1 MIPSTTAVYP
11 GLPGA
16 PARRVRALR
25 DLVFW
30 WSMAMLALAGTLI
43 IALIALFLIKEAAP
57 FLARGGFLRFV
68 TDPGWWP
75 RDGSFNMLPMVLA
88 SLCLAGGALALAA
101 PFGIAFA
108 ITTTLR
114 DPPVVGALLRGLVE
128 ASAAVPTV
136 IYGLWGLTTLVP
148 LIGRMAPPGASL
160 LAGIMVLA
168 IMVFPTITMLVQA
181 TLKAVPAEFAQAASA
196 LGVARSQTIL
206 HVVLPAARRGIL
218 SALVLG
224 VTRAIGETMVVLMV
238 CGNIVQVPQSLFEPV
253 RALTANIALEMPF
266 AMGDHRASLFVAGLL
281 LLVVVACMVAVAEW
295 VRARDPAAA
304 W

>member
-1 MIPSTTAVYP
+1 MIESTTIFRRRPTRAP
-11 GLPGA
+11 G
-16 PARRVRALR
+16 RRAQALR

-30 WSMAMLALAGTLI
+30 WSMASLALAGTLI
-43 IALIALFLIKEAAP
+43 IALIAAFLINEAAP
-57 FLARGGFLRFV
+57 LLGKGGFLRFV

-75 RDGSFNMLPMVLA
+75 RDGAFNMLPMVLA
-88 SLCLAGGALALAA
+88 SLCLAAGALALAA

-108 ITTTLR
+108 ITTSLR
-114 DPPVVGALLRGLVE
+114 DPPVVGPLLRGLVE

-136 IYGLWGLTTLVP
+136 IHGLWGLTTLVP
-148 LIGRMAPPGASL
+148 LIGRIAAPGASL
-160 LAGIMVLA
+160 LAGIVVLA
-168 IMVFPTITMLVQA
+168 IMVFPTITLLVQA
-181 TLKAVPAEFAQAASA
+181 TLRAVPAEFAQAARA
-196 LGVARSQTIL
+196 LGVSRSQTIL

-238 CGNIVQVPQSLFEPV
+238 CGNIVQVPASLFEPV

-281 LLVVVACMVAVAEW
+281 LLLVVACMVAVAEW
-295 VRARDPAAA
+295 IRAREGTVA